1 MTALSILSSSFLSVK
16 LKPIMFGAFEEVSI
30 FLHLEN
36 TVFIDASFF
45 YHRAIISHQNFD
57 NEFLTLCM
65 TPTDSPCRKVAEVIV
80 MIVLR
85 G

>member
-1 MTALSILSSSFLSVK
+1 
-16 LKPIMFGAFEEVSI
+16 MFCAFEEVSI

-36 TVFIDASFF
+36 TVFIVALFF
-45 YHRAIISHQNFD
+45 YHRAIISHQNFN

-65 TPTDSPCRKVAEVIV
+65 TPAGSPCRKVAEVIV